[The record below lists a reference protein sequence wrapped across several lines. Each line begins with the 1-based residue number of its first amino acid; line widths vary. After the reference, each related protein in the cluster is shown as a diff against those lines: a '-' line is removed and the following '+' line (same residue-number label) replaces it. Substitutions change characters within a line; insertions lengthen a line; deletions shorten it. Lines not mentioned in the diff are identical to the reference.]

1 VILVVTAA
9 GAVFLVL
16 ASLVAL
22 WQLIAPTPVPL
33 ARRVEVLHEP
43 PTAAPARM
51 RARWQHWA
59 LRLLGST
66 MGERKVLE
74 QNLAVCGETMEHHSV
89 VKLGY
94 AVSGAALP
102 TAMAVIWGLAGITA
116 PVSAVVFFAAAGAVA
131 GFVLPDVSL
140 RRRAQVR
147 RREFRYALSLFLEL
161 VVITLSGGAG
171 VHEALRMSASTG
183 TGWAF
188 QELRLALR
196 TAFHQATSPWHV
208 LMDLGQRLGSDD
220 LIEVA
225 SSVELAS
232 TRGAPPEDALAA
244 KAEIVGDHEL
254 SDMKAEATAAS
265 ERMGGPMIVMF
276 AALILLIGFPAFIQI
291 LAT

>member
-1 VILVVTAA
+1 VILVAA
-9 GAVFLVL
+9 AVAAVFLAL

-33 ARRVEVLHEP
+33 ARRVEALHEP
-43 PTAAPARM
+43 PAAVPARF

-66 MGERKVLE
+66 MGERAVLE
-74 QNLAVCGETMEHHSV
+74 QNLAVCGETMEHHAV

-94 AVSGAALP
+94 AVGGAALP
-102 TAMAVIWGLAGITA
+102 AAMAAVWGLAGITA
-116 PVSAVVFFAAAGAVA
+116 PVSAVVVCAAIGAVA
-131 GFVLPDVSL
+131 GFVLPDVNL

-161 VVITLSGGAG
+161 VVITLAGGAG

-196 TAFHQATSPWHV
+196 TAFHQATSPWQV
-208 LMDLGQRLGSDD
+208 LMDLGQRLGSED

-232 TRGAPPEDALAA
+232 TKGAPPEDALAA
-244 KAEIVGDHEL
+244 KAEIVRDHEL

-276 AALILLIGFPAFIQI
+276 AALILLIGYPAFVQI
-291 LAT
+291 IGI

>member
-1 VILVVTAA
+1 MILVAA
-9 GAVFLVL
+9 ATGAVFLAL

-33 ARRVEVLHEP
+33 TRRVENMHEP
-43 PTAAPARM
+43 LAATPARLA
-51 RARWQHWA
+51 ARWQHWA
-59 LRLLGST
+59 LRLAGAT
-66 MGERKVLE
+66 MGERAVLE
-74 QNLAVCGETMEHHSV
+74 QNLAVCGETMEHHAV

-94 AVSGAALP
+94 AVGGAGVPA
-102 TAMAVIWGLAGITA
+102 TMAVVWGLAGITP
-116 PVSAVVFFAAAGAVA
+116 PVSAVVVFAAAGAVA
-131 GFVLPDVSL
+131 GFVLPDVHL

-161 VVITLSGGAG
+161 VVITLAGGAG
-171 VHEALRMSASTG
+171 VHEAMRMSAATG

-196 TAFHQATSPWHV
+196 TAFHQASSPWQA
-208 LMDLGQRLGSDD
+208 LMELGQRLGSED

-225 SSVELAS
+225 SSVELA
-232 TRGAPPEDALAA
+232 TTKGAPPEDALAA
-244 KAEIVGDHEL
+244 KAEIVRDHEL

-276 AALILLIGFPAFIQI
+276 AALILLIGYPAFIQI
-291 LAT
+291 IGS